1 MDGLQLAQVL
11 ADLSSLQEA
20 QEAAAARN
28 LVTANKRPEAS
39 MTTPPPST
47 SAPAHASAST
57 TTHTDASGMLAPP
70 RRPASMV
77 RSESSEAIAAR
88 SSAAPY
94 ASGIFHHRRML
105 TSPPLSR
112 CSSATPSIPGTPR
125 REPEV
130 RSRCFRGSSCCASSL
145 EAAAILLLRWHDVAE
160 LTAASHTQQHDEH
173 DKAATIMAL
182 YSLRAKLNNPD
193 NAALSKARDK
203 VAAIAER
210 QRLQEQQQ
218 TQQQT
223 HAHSHSAA
231 ASPTSATHG
240 GPGIAQ
246 NLWASRR
253 SGELI
258 SPRAGGSGD

>member
-1 MDGLQLAQVL
+1 
-11 ADLSSLQEA
+11 
-20 QEAAAARN
+20 
-28 LVTANKRPEAS
+28 
-39 MTTPPPST
+39 
-47 SAPAHASAST
+47 
-57 TTHTDASGMLAPP
+57 
-70 RRPASMV
+70 MV

-130 RSRCFRGSSCCASSL
+130 RSRCFRGSSSSSSSRSSSGGGGSSNSDRSSVGSQDDAVDDDSATPTIAAAVAALTAACCCASSL